1 MRNIKRILWVS
12 IISLALNGQEQL
24 SLKSTVLGS
33 TVGHP
38 FQVYNNYMYM
48 GEMNGNMVL
57 QHNQAQHNLSYKSK
71 QRQKE
76 FWTVRTTL
84 TRVRMP
90 NPDPEEKWTKLC
102 TKNAE
107 QRKDGEKLGQSPYS
121 RITNERYHM
130 YLWGTKSPG
139 LFVRTINA
147 EGKEESFRRV
157 AELSKECGA
166 VRMEFSKS
174 EDDSHAAFC
183 AYVCN
188 ERKDKYRQDAY
199 DVELIV
205 MDEDHEIVYQ
215 EVISNM
221 PDIGMLNFAQML
233 FAEERLYVLGYQY
246 YREGRKKSKKNPL
259 IEQKRFMLVSV
270 DLKDQSVSVFPV
282 VNLDRFAD
290 DGNMALMENG
300 QISIGVTRKESGK
313 EGAVKGFIHRL
324 FDPKTQ
330 EMSPAAFVDFS
341 EIQDAEQLDPD
352 SDEAKSDRFK
362 MSTLGKRN
370 FSYKG
375 FLKLKNINLSF
386 TTSLATPPGGRY
398 DILEWTRSIKTI
410 DKSDGT
416 EIGNPRYYHYGSMIV
431 YSNPQGEPEYI
442 ENIYREFSDD
452 REWEY
457 MGAGAWYGTVGND
470 LVMAFPDN
478 TDNGEFYSG
487 RLEKL
492 KFVRNSTANVVRYIR
507 LTEEGQLANTAFEF
521 PENQYFNLNSSLS
534 MNGFRFG
541 SAPLKAV
548 FSGTMVGFNI
558 GWHNILLE
566 LE

>member
-1 MRNIKRILWVS
+1 
-12 IISLALNGQEQL
+12 
-24 SLKSTVLGS
+24 
-33 TVGHP
+33 
-38 FQVYNNYMYM
+38 M

-76 FWTVRTTL
+76 FWTERTTL

-90 NPDPEEKWTKLC
+90 NPDPEKKWSKLS

-107 QRKDGEKLGQSPYS
+107 QKKDGEKLGQSPYS

-147 EGKEESFRRV
+147 EGKEESFRPV

-174 EDDSHAAFC
+174 EDDSYA
-183 AYVCN
+183 
-188 ERKDKYRQDAY
+188 
-199 DVELIV
+199 
-205 MDEDHEIVYQ
+205 
-215 EVISNM
+215 
-221 PDIGMLNFAQML
+221 
-233 FAEERLYVLGYQY
+233 
-246 YREGRKKSKKNPL
+246 
-259 IEQKRFMLVSV
+259 
-270 DLKDQSVSVFPV
+270 
-282 VNLDRFAD
+282 
-290 DGNMALMENG
+290 
-300 QISIGVTRKESGK
+300 
-313 EGAVKGFIHRL
+313 
-324 FDPKTQ
+324 
-330 EMSPAAFVDFS
+330 
-341 EIQDAEQLDPD
+341 
-352 SDEAKSDRFK
+352 AKSDRFK

-386 TTSLATPPGGRY
+386 TTSLATPSGGRY
-398 DILEWTRSIKTI
+398 DILEWTRSINYI
-410 DKSDGT
+410 DQSDGT
-416 EIGNPRYYHYGSMIV
+416 QIGKPQYYNYGSMIV

-470 LVMAFPDN
+470 LVMAFPDHSV
-478 TDNGEFYSG
+478 NGEFYSG

-492 KFVRNSTANVVRYIR
+492 KFVRNSTANVVWYIR

-534 MNGFRFG
+534 MQGFRFG